1 MEGGKIFE
9 KEREVDE
16 VGVGG
21 VERQHGAER
30 RCGRVWTVERRP
42 DAIDAIDALDA
53 VDANSNE
60 IFYKFSIGAVR
71 PFPPGRH
78 RDASSREEAPLP

>member
-1 MEGGKIFE
+1 MPLSGVCVGEWSPVFCAAGLDGTIRFE

-16 VGVGG
+16 VGVGD

-53 VDANSNE
+53 VDANSVFVACCLN
-60 IFYKFSIGAVR
+60 R
-71 PFPPGRH
+71 
-78 RDASSREEAPLP
+78 